1 MTISLLKLLPKTLFY
16 FVTRMSF
23 LILNVANDIRI
34 NSYKNISMFSS
45 EDEQKNCLFKVVF
58 GDTITYL
65 FTL

>member
-1 MTISLLKLLPKTLFY
+1 MTY
-16 FVTRMSF
+16 V
-23 LILNVANDIRI
+23 LIVI
-34 NSYKNISMFSS
+34 KNISMFSS

>member
-34 NSYKNISMFSS
+34 NSYK
-45 EDEQKNCLFKVVF
+45 KHKHV
-58 GDTITYL
+58 
-65 FTL
+65 